1 MIFFGTRFEF
11 ELKRNRCSYVT
22 GSPIIRNVPVLRFE
36 VCTRSPTSLE
46 GRPSC
51 RVASTGYFQVHSL
64 GSSGVFCQVSKTTNH
79 DPRIPRTKAWVRN
92 TLEKMFLQLEIQLIP
107 RPTQSQGPLLSSC
120 VASGVGRPGLLA
132 TAPSSTKAIATHHV
146 SRSCS
151 YSELALVH

>member
-22 GSPIIRNVPVLRFE
+22 GSPIIRNVPVLRSK

-64 GSSGVFCQVSKTTNH
+64 GSSEVFCQVSKTTNH
-79 DPRIPRTKAWVRN
+79 DPRIPRTKALVRN
-92 TLEKMFLQLEIQLIP
+92 TLEKMFLQLEIP
-107 RPTQSQGPLLSSC
+107 N
-120 VASGVGRPGLLA
+120 
-132 TAPSSTKAIATHHV
+132 
-146 SRSCS
+146 
-151 YSELALVH
+151 